1 MSRLLLAI
9 AVLLLLATV
18 AAANATLTCT
28 VESSYTVDTTDDISV
43 SFDFTSIAPVFSGSG
58 LVGYTTSYAYLYEAV
73 GSAQWDKPLEFKVTL
88 EHYAPNQRWR
98 IDKYKCVYN
107 NSGNVEVRYYGVVAQ
122 TPQRKTTTITFTVP
136 PTAADYSGSTSV
148 KVSQPFGNGY
158 CSETPTVESWPNCP
172 AFEAEPNKVSVE
184 YPKSWQALQ
193 VNGRRPGDVVKAY
206 GVNAT
211 IPDPWEYGLDPVNMV
226 TLSFVRIDGSN
237 VYEPKYARDV
247 PVSSSVYFYAVGMPK
262 HVGRGE
268 GEGRTGAA
276 LRGEAC
282 GVAAAPYGVLQAAC
296 MRRAGVGKPYYVVQP
311 ESNRR
316 PICIFGGRA
325 ERRHDVRRR
334 LL

>member
-1 MSRLLLAI
+1 L
-9 AVLLLLATV
+9 
-18 AAANATLTCT
+18 
-28 VESSYTVDTTDDISV
+28 
-43 SFDFTSIAPVFSGSG
+43 P
-58 LVGYTTSYAYLYEAV
+58 TTSSTRPSDSV
-73 GSAQWDKPLEFKVTL
+73 QWNNPLEFKVIL

-107 NSGNVEVRYYGVVAQ
+107 NSGNVQVRYYSVVAQ
-122 TPQRKTTTITFTVP
+122 TPQRRTTTITFTVP

-148 KVSQPFGNGY
+148 KVSQPLGGTY
-158 CSETPTVESWPNCP
+158 CSATPTVESWPNCP

-193 VNGRRPGDVVKAY
+193 VNGRRAGETVKAY

-211 IPDPWEYGLDPVNMV
+211 IPKPWEYGLDPVNMV
-226 TLSFVRIDGSN
+226 TRSFVRIDGYDS
-237 VYEPKYARDV
+237 YEPRDARGV

-262 HVGRGE
+262 MWGVVRARGAQAPLYVAKPVTSRQPPTAFCIPPACVVLAWE
-268 GEGRTGAA
+268 SRTMW
-276 LRGEAC
+276 C
-282 GVAAAPYGVLQAAC
+282 N
-296 MRRAGVGKPYYVVQP
+296 P

-334 LL
+334 FL